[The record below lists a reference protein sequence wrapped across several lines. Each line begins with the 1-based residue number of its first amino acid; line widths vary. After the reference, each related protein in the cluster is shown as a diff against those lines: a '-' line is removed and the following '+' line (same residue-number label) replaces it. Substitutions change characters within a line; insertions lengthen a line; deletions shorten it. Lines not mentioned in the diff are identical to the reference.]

1 MGGGAHAEGGRRLG
15 LRRWSLRGRLR
26 VLGARLGVHVG
37 RLHLGQGHRLYRTG
51 RRGVRRRGRRRE
63 GGHGCGRVAAISL
76 VELLPGLERLL
87 GLVSPA
93 GKLPSVCACLPEDA
107 IRLLAL

>member
-15 LRRWSLRGRLR
+15 LRRCSLRGRLR

-93 GKLPSVCACLPEDA
+93 GKLQSVCACLPEDA
-107 IRLLAL
+107 ILLLAL